1 MRFRSIIMNNKYF
14 VLILLFSFQQLKS
27 EDKSKILL
35 AMDNYNEAFILA
47 DYNQIIENFTFPVSL
62 ITSEKVLSI
71 DTKFG
76 LGFVYKKIRG
86 DLPEFYSYS
95 KWNNIDILLID
106 KNIAIVNASFSRYDK
121 DDEKFYDGNG
131 IYQLKK
137 VDTEWKIFSLIP
149 FQSIETL

>member
-1 MRFRSIIMNNKYF
+1 M
-14 VLILLFSFQQLKS
+14 LLKS
-27 EDKSKILL
+27 TCYYFDFLNLYQLINQSLIFHLK
-35 AMDNYNEAFILA
+35 LA

-62 ITSEKVLSI
+62 ITSEKVFSI

>member
-1 MRFRSIIMNNKYF
+1 MSIIMNNKYF

-35 AMDNYNEAFILA
+35 AMDKYNEAFILA

-62 ITSEKVLSI
+62 ITSEKVFLI

-76 LGFVYKKIRG
+76 LRFVYKKIRG

>member
-1 MRFRSIIMNNKYF
+1 
-14 VLILLFSFQQLKS
+14 
-27 EDKSKILL
+27 
-35 AMDNYNEAFILA
+35 MDNYNEAFILA